1 MPFSRTLAFVFAALA
16 APLTVG
22 FAQTVPAAS
31 ADRARVIAASFS
43 KSKHVAKEKR
53 GVRKEKFLEVRST
66 PAVKANPAAYTG
78 TYQVEGMAFALDLR
92 VAADG
97 AAEGTGYEPIDADG
111 NVMRRF
117 TLRGSRIQGALLTG
131 TKVYADGTREQI
143 EGVFMDRNTT
153 TSPDDRGTSVF
164 GLGVMGRAF
173 HAYGVTMDKL
183 FYQRTR

>member
-1 MPFSRTLAFVFAALA
+1 MPFSRTPAFVLIALL
-16 APLTVG
+16 APLAVG

-43 KSKHVAKEKR
+43 KSKHVSKEKR
-53 GVRKEKFLEVRST
+53 GVRKEKFLEVKST
-66 PAVKANPAAYTG
+66 PAVRDNPAAYTG

-97 AAEGTGYEPIDADG
+97 SAEGSGYEPIDSDG

-117 TLRGSRIQGALLTG
+117 TLRGARIQGALLTG
-131 TKVYADGTREQI
+131 TKVYADGTRDQI
-143 EGVFMDRNTT
+143 EGVFMDRNTA
-153 TSPDDRGTSVF
+153 TSPGDRGTSVF

-173 HAYGVTMDKL
+173 HVYGVTLDKL